1 MKLSSEQCGVIIV
14 GAGLAGLVAASE
26 ALDAGLRVRIL
37 DQENRGNLGGQAY
50 WSFGGL
56 FLVDTPEQRRLGVRD
71 SFDLAWSD
79 WQHSAQF
86 DRLDDEDLWAQRW
99 AKAYVEFAATE
110 KRSWIKQKGIDLTP
124 VVGWAE
130 RGDGRAEGHG
140 NSVPRFHIAW
150 GTGTG
155 VSMPFVNRVLD
166 GLQTGHA
173 ELLNRHRVTGL
184 VTTDGSVT
192 GVRGEVLSPDDAPRG
207 QQSSRNVVSEF
218 EFSAE
223 AVVIA
228 TGGIGGNQD
237 LVRKLWPD
245 RLGIAPGR
253 MITGVPNYVD
263 GSGIEL
269 SQEVGARLVNRDRM
283 WHYTEGI
290 QNWNPIW
297 PAHGIRILPGPS
309 PMWFDAEGNRL
320 RPPCLPGHD
329 TLGTLKYLR
338 TDPTAR
344 KYDYSWFVLNQR
356 IIEKEFAL
364 SGSEQNPDLTNR
376 DKAGV
381 IKDRFFGKGA
391 PGPVTDFLNKGADFV
406 SATTVE
412 ELVTKMNAIAPEAH
426 IDPMRLHQQ
435 LMVRDSQ
442 TENPFSKDR
451 QIQSIRNARK
461 YIGDRLTRAVA
472 PHRILDPAA
481 GPLIAVKLHILT
493 RKSLGGLQTDLSG
506 RVLKYD
512 GTVLDG
518 LYAAGEA
525 SGFGGGGMHGYNA
538 LEGTFLGGCLF
549 SGRQIG
555 RGLADR
561 LGRKGPQARNEA

>member
-1 MKLSSEQCGVIIV
+1 MKCEQGGVVII

-26 ALDAGLRVRIL
+26 ALDAGLKIRIL
-37 DQENRGNLGGQAY
+37 DQENDANLGGQAY

-56 FLVDTPEQRRLGVRD
+56 FLVNTPEQRRLGVHD

-86 DRLDDEDLWAQRW
+86 DRLADEDLWAQRW

-155 VSMPFVNRVLD
+155 VSEPFANKVRE
-166 GLQTGHA
+166 GMRTGKVQ
-173 ELLNRHRVTGL
+173 LLNRHRVTGL
-184 VTTDGSVT
+184 VVEGGSVT
-192 GVRGEVLSPDDAPRG
+192 GVRGEILSPDNALRG
-207 QQSSRNVVSEF
+207 QKSTRNVESEF

-228 TGGIGGNQD
+228 TGGIGGNHD
-237 LVRKLWPD
+237 LVRRFWPS
-245 RLGIAPGR
+245 RLGSAPGH
-253 MITGVPNYVD
+253 MITGVPEYVD

-269 SQEVGARLVNRDRM
+269 SEAAGARLVNRDRM

-290 QNWNPIW
+290 QNWNSIW
-297 PAHGIRILPGPS
+297 PNHGIRILPGPS
-309 PMWFDAEGNRL
+309 SMWFDAEGNRL
-320 RPPCLPGHD
+320 GAPCLPGHD

-338 TDPTAR
+338 TDPVAK

-356 IIEKEFAL
+356 ILEKEFAL

-381 IKDRFFGKGA
+381 IKDRVFGTGA
-391 PGPVTDFLNKGADFV
+391 PGPVNDFLNRGADFV
-406 SATTVE
+406 TATTVE
-412 ELVTKMNAIAPEAH
+412 ELASKMNAIAPETVVDANK
-426 IDPMRLHQQ
+426 LHQQ
-435 LMVRDSQ
+435 LLVRDSQ
-442 TENPFSKDR
+442 IDNAFSKDQ

-461 YIGDRLTRAVA
+461 YIGDRLTRVVA
-472 PHRILDPAA
+472 PHKILAPAA

-493 RKSLGGLQTDLSG
+493 RKSLGGLQTDLFG
-506 RVLKYD
+506 RVLKED
-512 GTVLDG
+512 GTVFEG

-525 SGFGGGGMHGYNA
+525 SGFGGGGLHGYNA

-549 SGRQIG
+549 SGRQVG
-555 RGLADR
+555 RAVVDAVR
-561 LGRKGPQARNEA
+561 

>member
-1 MKLSSEQCGVIIV
+1 MNCEQGGVVII

-26 ALDAGLRVRIL
+26 ALDAGLKIRIL
-37 DQENRGNLGGQAY
+37 DQENDANLGGQAY

-56 FLVDTPEQRRLGVRD
+56 FLVDTPEQRRLGVHD

-86 DRLDDEDLWAQRW
+86 DRLADEDLWAHRW

-155 VSMPFVNRVLD
+155 VSEPFANKVRE
-166 GLQTGHA
+166 GMRTGKVQV
-173 ELLNRHRVTGL
+173 LNRHRVTGL
-184 VTTDGSVT
+184 VVEGGSVT
-192 GVRGEVLSPDDAPRG
+192 GVRGEILSLDNALRG
-207 QQSSRNVVSEF
+207 WKSTRNVESEF

-228 TGGIGGNQD
+228 TGGIGGNHD
-237 LVRKLWPD
+237 LVRRFWPS
-245 RLGIAPGR
+245 RLGSAPGH
-253 MITGVPNYVD
+253 MITGVPEYVD

-269 SQEVGARLVNRDRM
+269 SEAAGARLVNRDRM

-290 QNWNPIW
+290 QNWNSIW
-297 PAHGIRILPGPS
+297 PNHGIRILPGPS
-309 PMWFDAEGNRL
+309 SMWFDAEGNRL
-320 RPPCLPGHD
+320 GAPCLPGHD

-338 TDPTAR
+338 TDPVAK

-356 IIEKEFAL
+356 ILEKEFAL

-381 IKDRFFGKGA
+381 IKDRVFGTGA
-391 PGPVTDFLNKGADFV
+391 PGPVNDFLNRGADFV
-406 SATTVE
+406 AATTVE
-412 ELVTKMNAIAPEAH
+412 ELASKMNAIAPETVVDASK
-426 IDPMRLHQQ
+426 LHQQ
-435 LMVRDSQ
+435 LLVRDSQ
-442 TENPFSKDR
+442 IDNAFSKDQ

-461 YIGDRLTRAVA
+461 YIGDRLTRVVA
-472 PHRILDPAA
+472 PHKILDPAA
-481 GPLIAVKLHILT
+481 GPLVAVKLHILT

-506 RVLKYD
+506 RVLQQD
-512 GTVLDG
+512 GRVFEG

-525 SGFGGGGMHGYNA
+525 SGFGGGGIHGYNA

-549 SGRQIG
+549 SGRQVG
-555 RGLADR
+555 RAVVDAVR
-561 LGRKGPQARNEA
+561 

>member
-1 MKLSSEQCGVIIV
+1 MNCEQGGVVII

-26 ALDAGLRVRIL
+26 ALDAGLKIRIL
-37 DQENRGNLGGQAY
+37 DQENDANLGGQAY

-56 FLVDTPEQRRLGVRD
+56 FLVGTPEQRRLGVHD

-86 DRLDDEDLWAQRW
+86 DRLADEDLWAHRW

-155 VSMPFVNRVLD
+155 VSEPFANKVRE
-166 GLQTGHA
+166 GMRTGKVQ
-173 ELLNRHRVTGL
+173 LLNRHRVTGL
-184 VTTDGSVT
+184 VVEGGSVT
-192 GVRGEVLSPDDAPRG
+192 GVRGEILSPDNALRG
-207 QQSSRNVVSEF
+207 WKSTRNVESEF

-228 TGGIGGNQD
+228 TGGIGGNHD
-237 LVRKLWPD
+237 LVRRFWPS
-245 RLGIAPGR
+245 RLGSAPGH
-253 MITGVPNYVD
+253 MITGVPEYVD

-269 SQEVGARLVNRDRM
+269 SEAAGARLVNRDRM

-290 QNWNPIW
+290 QNWNSIW
-297 PAHGIRILPGPS
+297 PNHGIRILPGPS
-309 PMWFDAEGNRL
+309 SMWFDAEGNRL
-320 RPPCLPGHD
+320 GAPCLPGHD

-338 TDPTAR
+338 TDPVAK

-356 IIEKEFAL
+356 ILEKEFAL

-381 IKDRFFGKGA
+381 IKDRVFGTGA
-391 PGPVTDFLNKGADFV
+391 PGPVNDFLNRGADFV
-406 SATTVE
+406 AATTVE
-412 ELVTKMNAIAPEAH
+412 ELASKMNAIAPETVVDASK
-426 IDPMRLHQQ
+426 LHQQ
-435 LMVRDSQ
+435 LLVRDSQ
-442 TENPFSKDR
+442 IDNAFSKDQ

-461 YIGDRLTRAVA
+461 YIGDRLTRVVA
-472 PHRILDPAA
+472 PHKILDPAA
-481 GPLIAVKLHILT
+481 GPLVAVKLHILT

-506 RVLKYD
+506 RVLQQD
-512 GTVLDG
+512 GRVFEG

-525 SGFGGGGMHGYNA
+525 SGFGGGGIHGYNA

-549 SGRQIG
+549 SGRQVG
-555 RGLADR
+555 RAVVDAVR
-561 LGRKGPQARNEA
+561 

>member
-1 MKLSSEQCGVIIV
+1 MNCEQGGVVII

-26 ALDAGLRVRIL
+26 ALDAGLKIRIL
-37 DQENRGNLGGQAY
+37 DQENDANLGGQAY

-56 FLVDTPEQRRLGVRD
+56 FLVDTPEQRRLGVHD

-86 DRLDDEDLWAQRW
+86 DRLADEDLWAHRW

-155 VSMPFVNRVLD
+155 VSEPFANKVRE
-166 GLQTGHA
+166 GMRTGKVQV
-173 ELLNRHRVTGL
+173 LNRHRVTGL
-184 VTTDGSVT
+184 VVEGGSVT
-192 GVRGEVLSPDDAPRG
+192 GVRGEILSLDNALRG
-207 QQSSRNVVSEF
+207 WKSTRNVESEF

-228 TGGIGGNQD
+228 TGGIGGNHD
-237 LVRKLWPD
+237 LVRRFWPS
-245 RLGIAPGR
+245 RLGSAPGH
-253 MITGVPNYVD
+253 MITGVPEYVD

-269 SQEVGARLVNRDRM
+269 SEAAGARLVNRDRM

-290 QNWNPIW
+290 QNWNSIW
-297 PAHGIRILPGPS
+297 PNHGIRILPGPS
-309 PMWFDAEGNRL
+309 SMWFDAEGNRL
-320 RPPCLPGHD
+320 GAACLPGDD

-338 TDPTAR
+338 TDPVAK

-356 IIEKEFAL
+356 ILEKEFAL

-381 IKDRFFGKGA
+381 IKDRVFGTGA
-391 PGPVTDFLNKGADFV
+391 PGPVNDFLNRGADFV
-406 SATTVE
+406 AATTVE
-412 ELVTKMNAIAPEAH
+412 ELASKMNAIAPETVVDASK
-426 IDPMRLHQQ
+426 LHQQ
-435 LMVRDSQ
+435 LLVRDSQ
-442 TENPFSKDR
+442 IDNAFSKDQ

-461 YIGDRLTRAVA
+461 YIGDRLTRVVA
-472 PHRILDPAA
+472 PHKILDPAA
-481 GPLIAVKLHILT
+481 GPLVAVKLHILT

-506 RVLKYD
+506 RVLQQD
-512 GTVLDG
+512 GRVFEG

-525 SGFGGGGMHGYNA
+525 SGFGGGGIHGYNA

-549 SGRQIG
+549 SGRQVG
-555 RGLADR
+555 RAVVDAVR
-561 LGRKGPQARNEA
+561 

>member
-1 MKLSSEQCGVIIV
+1 MKCEQGGVVII

-26 ALDAGLRVRIL
+26 ALDAGLKIRIL
-37 DQENRGNLGGQAY
+37 DQENDANLGGQAY

-56 FLVDTPEQRRLGVRD
+56 FLVNTPEQRRLGVHD

-86 DRLDDEDLWAQRW
+86 DRLADEDLWAQRW

-155 VSMPFVNRVLD
+155 VSEPFANKVRE
-166 GLQTGHA
+166 GMRTGKVQ
-173 ELLNRHRVTGL
+173 LLNRHRVTGL
-184 VTTDGSVT
+184 VVEGSSVT
-192 GVRGEVLSPDDAPRG
+192 GVRGEILSPDNALRG
-207 QQSSRNVVSEF
+207 QKSTRNVESEF

-228 TGGIGGNQD
+228 TGGIGGNHD
-237 LVRKLWPD
+237 LVRRFWPS
-245 RLGIAPGR
+245 RLGSAPGH
-253 MITGVPNYVD
+253 MITGVPEYVD

-269 SQEVGARLVNRDRM
+269 SEAAGARLVNRDRM

-290 QNWNPIW
+290 QNWNSIW
-297 PAHGIRILPGPS
+297 PNHGIRILPGPS
-309 PMWFDAEGNRL
+309 SMWFDAEGNRL
-320 RPPCLPGHD
+320 GAPCLPGHD

-338 TDPTAR
+338 TDPVAK

-356 IIEKEFAL
+356 ILEKEFAL

-381 IKDRFFGKGA
+381 IKDRVFGTGA
-391 PGPVTDFLNKGADFV
+391 PGPVNDFLNRGADFV
-406 SATTVE
+406 TATTVE
-412 ELVTKMNAIAPEAH
+412 ELASKMNAIAPETVVDANK
-426 IDPMRLHQQ
+426 LHQQ
-435 LMVRDSQ
+435 LLVRDSQ
-442 TENPFSKDR
+442 IDNAFSKDQ

-461 YIGDRLTRAVA
+461 YIGDRLTRVVA
-472 PHRILDPAA
+472 PHKILAPAA

-493 RKSLGGLQTDLSG
+493 RKSLGGLQTDLFG
-506 RVLKYD
+506 RVLKED
-512 GTVLDG
+512 GTVFEG

-525 SGFGGGGMHGYNA
+525 SGFGGGGLHGYNA

-549 SGRQIG
+549 SGRQVG
-555 RGLADR
+555 RAVVDAVR
-561 LGRKGPQARNEA
+561 

>member
-1 MKLSSEQCGVIIV
+1 MGSEFGSVLII
-14 GAGLAGLVAASE
+14 GAGLAGLVVAAE
-26 ALDAGLRVRIL
+26 ALDAGLKVRIL
-37 DQENRGNLGGQAY
+37 DQENSANLGGQAY

-86 DRLDDEDLWAQRW
+86 DRLGNEDVWAHRW

-110 KRSWIKQKGIDLTP
+110 KRSWIKRKGIDLTP

-155 VSMPFVNRVLD
+155 VSEPFADRIRE
-166 GLQTGHA
+166 GLRMGQVQ
-173 ELLNRHRVTGL
+173 LLNRHRVTEL
-184 VTTDGSVT
+184 VTTGRSVT

-207 QQSSRNVVSEF
+207 QGSTRTVLGQF

-223 AVVIA
+223 AVVVA
-228 TGGIGGNQD
+228 TGGIGGNHD
-237 LVRKLWPD
+237 LVRKFWPT
-245 RLGIAPGR
+245 RLGDAPEH
-253 MITGVPNYVD
+253 MITGVPEYVD

-269 SQEVGARLVNRDRM
+269 AQASGARWANRDRM

-290 QNWNPIW
+290 QNWNSIW
-297 PAHGIRILPGPS
+297 PSHGIRILPGPS
-309 PMWFDAEGNRL
+309 SMWFDAEGNRL
-320 RPPCLPGHD
+320 KAPCLPGHD

-338 TDPTAR
+338 TDPIAR

-356 IIEKEFAL
+356 IVEKEFAL

-381 IKDRFFGKGA
+381 VKDRIFGKGA
-391 PGPVTDFLNKGADFV
+391 PAPVRDFLDKGADFV

-412 ELVTKMNAIAPEAH
+412 ELATKMNSIAPEAFVE
-426 IDPMRLHQQ
+426 PERLRQH
-435 LMVRDSQ
+435 LLVRDSQ
-442 TENPFSKDR
+442 IENSFSKDQ

-506 RVLKYD
+506 RVLKED
-512 GTVLDG
+512 GSIFDG

-549 SGRQIG
+549 SGRQVG
-555 RGLADR
+555 RALVGAL
-561 LGRKGPQARNEA
+561 Q

>member
-1 MKLSSEQCGVIIV
+1 MNCEQGGVVII

-26 ALDAGLRVRIL
+26 ALDAGLKIRIL
-37 DQENRGNLGGQAY
+37 DQENDANLGGQAY

-56 FLVDTPEQRRLGVRD
+56 FLVGTPEQRRLGVHD

-86 DRLDDEDLWAQRW
+86 DRLADEDLWAHRW

-155 VSMPFVNRVLD
+155 VSEPFANKVRE
-166 GLQTGHA
+166 GMRTGKVQV
-173 ELLNRHRVTGL
+173 LNRHRVTGL
-184 VTTDGSVT
+184 VVEGGSVT
-192 GVRGEVLSPDDAPRG
+192 GVRGEILSLDNALRG
-207 QQSSRNVVSEF
+207 WKSTRNVESEF

-228 TGGIGGNQD
+228 TGGIGGNHD
-237 LVRKLWPD
+237 LVRRFWPS
-245 RLGIAPGR
+245 RLGSAPGH
-253 MITGVPNYVD
+253 MITGVPEYVD

-269 SQEVGARLVNRDRM
+269 SEAAGARLVNRDRM

-290 QNWNPIW
+290 QNWNSIW
-297 PAHGIRILPGPS
+297 PNHGIRILPGPS
-309 PMWFDAEGNRL
+309 SMWFDAEGNRL
-320 RPPCLPGHD
+320 GAPCLPGDD

-338 TDPTAR
+338 TDPVAK

-356 IIEKEFAL
+356 ILEKEFAL

-381 IKDRFFGKGA
+381 IKDRVFGTGA
-391 PGPVTDFLNKGADFV
+391 PGPVNDFLNRGADFV
-406 SATTVE
+406 AATTVE
-412 ELVTKMNAIAPEAH
+412 ELASKMNAIAPETVVDASK
-426 IDPMRLHQQ
+426 LHQQ
-435 LMVRDSQ
+435 LLVRDSQ
-442 TENPFSKDR
+442 IDNAFSKDQ

-461 YIGDRLTRAVA
+461 YIGDRLTRVVA
-472 PHRILDPAA
+472 PHKILDPAA
-481 GPLIAVKLHILT
+481 GPLVAVKLHILT

-506 RVLKYD
+506 RVLQQD
-512 GTVLDG
+512 GRVFEG

-525 SGFGGGGMHGYNA
+525 SGFGGGGIHGYNA

-549 SGRQIG
+549 SGRQVG
-555 RGLADR
+555 RAVVDAVR
-561 LGRKGPQARNEA
+561 

>member
-1 MKLSSEQCGVIIV
+1 MNCEQGGVVII

-26 ALDAGLRVRIL
+26 ALDAGLKIRIL
-37 DQENRGNLGGQAY
+37 DQENDANLGGQAY

-56 FLVDTPEQRRLGVRD
+56 FLVGTPEQRRLGVHD

-86 DRLDDEDLWAQRW
+86 DRLADEDLWAHRW

-155 VSMPFVNRVLD
+155 VSEPFANKVRE
-166 GLQTGHA
+166 GMRTGKVQ
-173 ELLNRHRVTGL
+173 LLNRHRVTGL
-184 VTTDGSVT
+184 VVEGGSVT
-192 GVRGEVLSPDDAPRG
+192 GVRGEILSPDNALRG
-207 QQSSRNVVSEF
+207 WKSTRNVESEF

-228 TGGIGGNQD
+228 TGGIGGNHD
-237 LVRKLWPD
+237 LVRRFWPS
-245 RLGIAPGR
+245 RLGSAPGH
-253 MITGVPNYVD
+253 MITGVPEYVD

-269 SQEVGARLVNRDRM
+269 SEAAGARLVNRDRM

-290 QNWNPIW
+290 QNWNSIW
-297 PAHGIRILPGPS
+297 PNHGIRILPGPS
-309 PMWFDAEGNRL
+309 SMWFDAEGNRL
-320 RPPCLPGHD
+320 GAPCLPGHD

-338 TDPTAR
+338 TDPVAK

-356 IIEKEFAL
+356 ILEKEFAL

-381 IKDRFFGKGA
+381 IKDRVFGTGA
-391 PGPVTDFLNKGADFV
+391 PVPVNDFLNRGADFV
-406 SATTVE
+406 AATTVE
-412 ELVTKMNAIAPEAH
+412 ELASKMNAIAPDTVVDASK
-426 IDPMRLHQQ
+426 LHQQ
-435 LMVRDSQ
+435 LLVRDSQ
-442 TENPFSKDR
+442 IDNAFSKDQ

-461 YIGDRLTRAVA
+461 YIGDRLTRVVA
-472 PHRILDPAA
+472 PHKILDPAA
-481 GPLIAVKLHILT
+481 GPLVAVKLHILT

-506 RVLKYD
+506 RVLQQD
-512 GTVLDG
+512 GTVFEG

-525 SGFGGGGMHGYNA
+525 SGFGGGGIHGYNA

-549 SGRQIG
+549 SGRQVG
-555 RGLADR
+555 RAVVDAVR
-561 LGRKGPQARNEA
+561 

>member
-1 MKLSSEQCGVIIV
+1 MNCEQGGVVII

-26 ALDAGLRVRIL
+26 ALDAGLKIRIL
-37 DQENRGNLGGQAY
+37 DQENDANLGGQAY

-56 FLVDTPEQRRLGVRD
+56 FLVDTPEQRRLGVHD

-86 DRLDDEDLWAQRW
+86 DRLADEDLWAQRW
-99 AKAYVEFAATE
+99 AEAYVEFAATE

-155 VSMPFVNRVLD
+155 VSEPFANKVRE
-166 GLQTGHA
+166 GMRTGKVQ
-173 ELLNRHRVTGL
+173 LLNRHRVTGL
-184 VTTDGSVT
+184 VVEGGSVT
-192 GVRGEVLSPDDAPRG
+192 GVRGEILSPDNALRG
-207 QQSSRNVVSEF
+207 WKSTRNVESEF

-228 TGGIGGNQD
+228 TGGIGGNHD
-237 LVRKLWPD
+237 LVRRFWPS
-245 RLGIAPGR
+245 RLGSAPGH
-253 MITGVPNYVD
+253 MITGVPEYVD

-269 SQEVGARLVNRDRM
+269 SEAAGARLVNRDRM

-290 QNWNPIW
+290 QNWNSIW
-297 PAHGIRILPGPS
+297 PNHGIRILPGPS
-309 PMWFDAEGNRL
+309 SMWFDAEGNRL
-320 RPPCLPGHD
+320 GAPCLPGHD

-338 TDPTAR
+338 TDPVAK

-356 IIEKEFAL
+356 ILEKEFAL

-381 IKDRFFGKGA
+381 IKDRVFGTGA
-391 PGPVTDFLNKGADFV
+391 PGPVNDFLNRGADFV
-406 SATTVE
+406 TATTVE
-412 ELVTKMNAIAPEAH
+412 ELASKMNAIAPDTVVDASK
-426 IDPMRLHQQ
+426 LHQQ
-435 LMVRDSQ
+435 LLVRDSQ
-442 TENPFSKDR
+442 IDNAFSKDQ

-461 YIGDRLTRAVA
+461 YIGDRLTRVVA
-472 PHRILDPAA
+472 PHKILDPAA
-481 GPLIAVKLHILT
+481 GPLVAVKLHILT

-506 RVLKYD
+506 RVLQQD
-512 GTVLDG
+512 GTVFEG

-525 SGFGGGGMHGYNA
+525 SGFGGGGIHGYNA

-549 SGRQIG
+549 SGRQVG
-555 RGLADR
+555 RAVVDAVR
-561 LGRKGPQARNEA
+561 

>member
-1 MKLSSEQCGVIIV
+1 MNCEQGGVVII

-26 ALDAGLRVRIL
+26 ALDAGLKIRIL
-37 DQENRGNLGGQAY
+37 DQENDANLGGQAY

-56 FLVDTPEQRRLGVRD
+56 FLVDTPEQRRLGVHD
-71 SFDLAWSD
+71 SFDLAWFD

-86 DRLDDEDLWAQRW
+86 DRLADEDLWAHRW

-155 VSMPFVNRVLD
+155 VSEPFANKVRE
-166 GLQTGHA
+166 GMRTGKVQ
-173 ELLNRHRVTGL
+173 LLNRHRVTGL
-184 VTTDGSVT
+184 VVEGGSVT
-192 GVRGEVLSPDDAPRG
+192 GVRGEILSPDNALRG
-207 QQSSRNVVSEF
+207 WKSTRNVESEF

-228 TGGIGGNQD
+228 TGGIGGNHD
-237 LVRKLWPD
+237 LVRRFWPS
-245 RLGIAPGR
+245 RLGSAPGH
-253 MITGVPNYVD
+253 MITGVPEYVD

-269 SQEVGARLVNRDRM
+269 SEAAGARLVNRDRM

-290 QNWNPIW
+290 QNWNSIW
-297 PAHGIRILPGPS
+297 PNHGIRILPGPS
-309 PMWFDAEGNRL
+309 SMWFDAEGNRL
-320 RPPCLPGHD
+320 GAPCLPGHD

-338 TDPTAR
+338 TDPVAK

-356 IIEKEFAL
+356 ILEKEFAL

-381 IKDRFFGKGA
+381 IKDRVFGTGA
-391 PGPVTDFLNKGADFV
+391 PGPVNDFLNRGADFV
-406 SATTVE
+406 AATTVE
-412 ELVTKMNAIAPEAH
+412 ELASKMNAIAPETVVDASK
-426 IDPMRLHQQ
+426 LHQQ
-435 LMVRDSQ
+435 LLVRDSQ
-442 TENPFSKDR
+442 IDNAFSKDQ

-461 YIGDRLTRAVA
+461 YIGDRLTRVVA
-472 PHRILDPAA
+472 PHKILEPAA
-481 GPLIAVKLHILT
+481 GPLVAVKLHILT

-506 RVLKYD
+506 RVLQQD
-512 GTVLDG
+512 GRVFEG

-525 SGFGGGGMHGYNA
+525 SGFGGGGIHGYNA

-549 SGRQIG
+549 SGRQVG
-555 RGLADR
+555 RAVVDAVR
-561 LGRKGPQARNEA
+561 

>member
-1 MKLSSEQCGVIIV
+1 MNCEQGGVVII

-26 ALDAGLRVRIL
+26 ALDAGLKIRIL
-37 DQENRGNLGGQAY
+37 DQENDANLGGQAY

-56 FLVDTPEQRRLGVRD
+56 FLVDTPEQRRLGVHD

-86 DRLDDEDLWAQRW
+86 DRLADEDLWAHRW

-155 VSMPFVNRVLD
+155 VSEPFANKVRE
-166 GLQTGHA
+166 GMRTGKVQ
-173 ELLNRHRVTGL
+173 LLNRHRVTGL
-184 VTTDGSVT
+184 VVEGGSVT
-192 GVRGEVLSPDDAPRG
+192 GVRGEILSLDNALRG
-207 QQSSRNVVSEF
+207 WKSTRNVESEF

-228 TGGIGGNQD
+228 TGGIGGNHD
-237 LVRKLWPD
+237 LVRRFWPS
-245 RLGIAPGR
+245 RLGSAPGH
-253 MITGVPNYVD
+253 MITGVPEYVD

-269 SQEVGARLVNRDRM
+269 SEAAGARLVNRDRM

-290 QNWNPIW
+290 QNWNSIW
-297 PAHGIRILPGPS
+297 PNHGIRILPGPS
-309 PMWFDAEGNRL
+309 SMWFDAEGNRL
-320 RPPCLPGHD
+320 GAPCLPGHD

-338 TDPTAR
+338 TDPVAK

-356 IIEKEFAL
+356 ILEKEFAL

-381 IKDRFFGKGA
+381 IKDRVFGTGA
-391 PGPVTDFLNKGADFV
+391 PGPVNDFLNRGADFV
-406 SATTVE
+406 AATTVE
-412 ELVTKMNAIAPEAH
+412 ELASKMNAIAPETVVDASK
-426 IDPMRLHQQ
+426 LHQQ
-435 LMVRDSQ
+435 LLVRDSQ
-442 TENPFSKDR
+442 IDNAFSKDQ

-461 YIGDRLTRAVA
+461 YIGDRLTRVVA
-472 PHRILDPAA
+472 PHKILDPAA
-481 GPLIAVKLHILT
+481 GPLVAVKLHILT

-506 RVLKYD
+506 RVLQQD
-512 GTVLDG
+512 GRVFEG

-525 SGFGGGGMHGYNA
+525 SGFGGGGIHGYNA

-549 SGRQIG
+549 SGRQVG
-555 RGLADR
+555 RAVVDAVR
-561 LGRKGPQARNEA
+561 

>member
-1 MKLSSEQCGVIIV
+1 MNCEQGGVVII

-26 ALDAGLRVRIL
+26 ALDAGLKIRIL
-37 DQENRGNLGGQAY
+37 DQENDANLGGQAY

-56 FLVDTPEQRRLGVRD
+56 FLVGTPEQRRLGVHD

-86 DRLDDEDLWAQRW
+86 DRLADEDLWAHRW

-155 VSMPFVNRVLD
+155 VSEPFANKVRE
-166 GLQTGHA
+166 GMRTGKVQ
-173 ELLNRHRVTGL
+173 LLNRHRVTGL
-184 VTTDGSVT
+184 VVEGGSVT
-192 GVRGEVLSPDDAPRG
+192 GVRGEILSPDNALRG
-207 QQSSRNVVSEF
+207 WKSTRNVESEF

-228 TGGIGGNQD
+228 TGGIGGNHD
-237 LVRKLWPD
+237 LVRRFWPS
-245 RLGIAPGR
+245 RLGPAPGH
-253 MITGVPNYVD
+253 MITGVPEYVD

-269 SQEVGARLVNRDRM
+269 SEAAGARLVNRDRM

-290 QNWNPIW
+290 QNWNSIW
-297 PAHGIRILPGPS
+297 PNHGIRILPGPS
-309 PMWFDAEGNRL
+309 SMWFDAEGNRL
-320 RPPCLPGHD
+320 GAPCLPGHD

-338 TDPTAR
+338 TDPVAK

-356 IIEKEFAL
+356 ILEKEFAL

-381 IKDRFFGKGA
+381 IKDRVFGTGA
-391 PGPVTDFLNKGADFV
+391 PGPVNDFLNRGADFV
-406 SATTVE
+406 AATTVE
-412 ELVTKMNAIAPEAH
+412 ELARKMNAIAPETVVDASK
-426 IDPMRLHQQ
+426 LQQQ
-435 LMVRDSQ
+435 LLVRDSQ
-442 TENPFSKDR
+442 IDNAFSKDQ

-461 YIGDRLTRAVA
+461 YIGDRLTRVVA
-472 PHRILDPAA
+472 PHKILDPAA
-481 GPLIAVKLHILT
+481 GPLVAVKLHILT

-506 RVLKYD
+506 RVLQQD
-512 GTVLDG
+512 GRVFEG

-525 SGFGGGGMHGYNA
+525 SGFGGGGIHGYNA

-549 SGRQIG
+549 SGRQVG
-555 RGLADR
+555 RAVVDAVR
-561 LGRKGPQARNEA
+561 

>member
-1 MKLSSEQCGVIIV
+1 MNCEQGGVVII

-26 ALDAGLRVRIL
+26 ALDAGLKIRIL
-37 DQENRGNLGGQAY
+37 DQENDANLGGQAY

-56 FLVDTPEQRRLGVRD
+56 FLVGTPEQRRLGVHD

-86 DRLDDEDLWAQRW
+86 DRLADEDLWAHRW

-155 VSMPFVNRVLD
+155 VSEPFANKVRE
-166 GLQTGHA
+166 GMRTGKVQ
-173 ELLNRHRVTGL
+173 LLNRHRVTGL
-184 VTTDGSVT
+184 VVEGGSVT
-192 GVRGEVLSPDDAPRG
+192 GVRGEILSPDNALRG
-207 QQSSRNVVSEF
+207 WKSTRNEESEF

-228 TGGIGGNQD
+228 TGGIGGNHD
-237 LVRKLWPD
+237 LVRRFWPS
-245 RLGIAPGR
+245 RLGSAPGH
-253 MITGVPNYVD
+253 MITGVPEYVD

-269 SQEVGARLVNRDRM
+269 SEAAGARLVNRDRM

-290 QNWNPIW
+290 QNWNSIW
-297 PAHGIRILPGPS
+297 PNHGIRILPGPS
-309 PMWFDAEGNRL
+309 SMWFDAEGNRL
-320 RPPCLPGHD
+320 GAPCLPGHD

-338 TDPTAR
+338 TDPVAK

-356 IIEKEFAL
+356 ILEKEFAL

-381 IKDRFFGKGA
+381 IKDRVFGTGA
-391 PGPVTDFLNKGADFV
+391 PGPVNDFLNRGADFV
-406 SATTVE
+406 AATTVE
-412 ELVTKMNAIAPEAH
+412 ELASKMNAIAPDTVVDASK
-426 IDPMRLHQQ
+426 LHQQ
-435 LMVRDSQ
+435 LLVRDSQ
-442 TENPFSKDR
+442 IDNAFSKDQ

-461 YIGDRLTRAVA
+461 YIGDRLTRVVA
-472 PHRILDPAA
+472 PHKILDPAA
-481 GPLIAVKLHILT
+481 GPLVAVKLHILT

-506 RVLKYD
+506 RVLQQD
-512 GTVLDG
+512 GTVFEG

-525 SGFGGGGMHGYNA
+525 SGFGGGGIHGYNA

-549 SGRQIG
+549 SGRQVG
-555 RGLADR
+555 RAVVDAVR
-561 LGRKGPQARNEA
+561 

>member
-1 MKLSSEQCGVIIV
+1 MNCEQGGVVII

-26 ALDAGLRVRIL
+26 ALDAGLKIRIL
-37 DQENRGNLGGQAY
+37 DQENDANLGGQAY

-56 FLVDTPEQRRLGVRD
+56 FLVDTPEQRRLGVHD

-86 DRLDDEDLWAQRW
+86 DRLADEDLWAHRW

-155 VSMPFVNRVLD
+155 VSEPFANKVRE
-166 GLQTGHA
+166 GMRTGKVQ
-173 ELLNRHRVTGL
+173 LLNRHRVTGL
-184 VTTDGSVT
+184 VVEGGSVT
-192 GVRGEVLSPDDAPRG
+192 GVRGEILSPDNALRG
-207 QQSSRNVVSEF
+207 WKSTRNVESEF

-228 TGGIGGNQD
+228 TGGIGGNHD
-237 LVRKLWPD
+237 LVRRFWPS
-245 RLGIAPGR
+245 RLGSAPGH
-253 MITGVPNYVD
+253 MITGVPEYVD

-269 SQEVGARLVNRDRM
+269 SEAAGARLVNRDRM

-290 QNWNPIW
+290 QNWNSIW
-297 PAHGIRILPGPS
+297 PNHGIRILPGPS
-309 PMWFDAEGNRL
+309 SMWFDAEGNRL
-320 RPPCLPGHD
+320 GAPCLPGHD

-338 TDPTAR
+338 TDPVAK

-356 IIEKEFAL
+356 ILEKEFAL

-381 IKDRFFGKGA
+381 IKDRVFGTGA
-391 PGPVTDFLNKGADFV
+391 PGPVNDFLNRGADFV
-406 SATTVE
+406 AATTVE
-412 ELVTKMNAIAPEAH
+412 ELASKMNAIAPDTVVDASK
-426 IDPMRLHQQ
+426 LHQQ
-435 LMVRDSQ
+435 LLVRDSQ
-442 TENPFSKDR
+442 IDNAFSKDQ

-461 YIGDRLTRAVA
+461 YIGDRLTRVVA
-472 PHRILDPAA
+472 PHKILDPAA
-481 GPLIAVKLHILT
+481 GPLVAVKLHILT

-506 RVLKYD
+506 RVLQQD
-512 GTVLDG
+512 GTVFEG

-525 SGFGGGGMHGYNA
+525 SGFGGGGIHGYNA

-549 SGRQIG
+549 SGRQVG
-555 RGLADR
+555 RAVVDAVR
-561 LGRKGPQARNEA
+561 

>member
-1 MKLSSEQCGVIIV
+1 MNCEQGGVVII

-26 ALDAGLRVRIL
+26 ALDAGLKIRIL
-37 DQENRGNLGGQAY
+37 DQENDANLGGQAY

-56 FLVDTPEQRRLGVRD
+56 FLVGTPEQRRLGVHD

-86 DRLDDEDLWAQRW
+86 DRLADEDLWAHRW

-155 VSMPFVNRVLD
+155 VSEPFANKVRE
-166 GLQTGHA
+166 GMRTGKVQ
-173 ELLNRHRVTGL
+173 LLNRHRVTGL
-184 VTTDGSVT
+184 VVEGGSVT
-192 GVRGEVLSPDDAPRG
+192 GVRGEILSLDNALRG
-207 QQSSRNVVSEF
+207 WKSTRNVESEF

-228 TGGIGGNQD
+228 TGGIGGNHD
-237 LVRKLWPD
+237 LVRRFWPS
-245 RLGIAPGR
+245 RLGSAPGH
-253 MITGVPNYVD
+253 MITGVPEYVD

-269 SQEVGARLVNRDRM
+269 SEAAGARLVNRDRM

-290 QNWNPIW
+290 QNWNSIW
-297 PAHGIRILPGPS
+297 PNHGIRILPGPS
-309 PMWFDAEGNRL
+309 SMWFDAEGNRL
-320 RPPCLPGHD
+320 GAPCLPGHD

-338 TDPTAR
+338 TDPVAK

-356 IIEKEFAL
+356 ILEKEFAL

-381 IKDRFFGKGA
+381 IKDRVFGTGA
-391 PGPVTDFLNKGADFV
+391 PGPVNDFLNRGADFV
-406 SATTVE
+406 AATTVE
-412 ELVTKMNAIAPEAH
+412 ELASKMNAIAPDTVVDASK
-426 IDPMRLHQQ
+426 LHQQ
-435 LMVRDSQ
+435 LLVRDSQ
-442 TENPFSKDR
+442 IDNAFSKDQ

-461 YIGDRLTRAVA
+461 YIGDRLTRVVA
-472 PHRILDPAA
+472 PHKILDPAA
-481 GPLIAVKLHILT
+481 GPLVAVKLHILT

-506 RVLKYD
+506 RVLQQD
-512 GTVLDG
+512 GTVFEG

-525 SGFGGGGMHGYNA
+525 SGFGGGGIHGYNA

-549 SGRQIG
+549 SGRQVG
-555 RGLADR
+555 RAVVDAVR
-561 LGRKGPQARNEA
+561 

>member
-1 MKLSSEQCGVIIV
+1 MNCEQGGVVII

-26 ALDAGLRVRIL
+26 ALDAGLKIRIL
-37 DQENRGNLGGQAY
+37 DQENDANLGGQAY

-56 FLVDTPEQRRLGVRD
+56 FLVDTPEQRRLGVHD

-79 WQHSAQF
+79 WQHSAKF
-86 DRLDDEDLWAQRW
+86 DRLADEDLWAHRW

-155 VSMPFVNRVLD
+155 VSEPFANKVRE
-166 GLQTGHA
+166 GMRTGKVQV
-173 ELLNRHRVTGL
+173 LNRHRVTGL
-184 VTTDGSVT
+184 VVEGGSVT
-192 GVRGEVLSPDDAPRG
+192 GVRGEILSLDNALRG
-207 QQSSRNVVSEF
+207 WKSTRNVESEF

-228 TGGIGGNQD
+228 TGGIGGNHD
-237 LVRKLWPD
+237 LVRRFWPS
-245 RLGIAPGR
+245 RLGSAPGH
-253 MITGVPNYVD
+253 MITGVPEYVD

-269 SQEVGARLVNRDRM
+269 SEAAGARLVNRDRM

-290 QNWNPIW
+290 QNWNSIW
-297 PAHGIRILPGPS
+297 PNHGIRILPGPS
-309 PMWFDAEGNRL
+309 SMWFDAEGNRL
-320 RPPCLPGHD
+320 GAPCLPGHD

-338 TDPTAR
+338 TDPVAK

-356 IIEKEFAL
+356 ILEKEFAL

-381 IKDRFFGKGA
+381 IKDRVFGTGA
-391 PGPVTDFLNKGADFV
+391 PGPVNDFLNRGADFV
-406 SATTVE
+406 AATTVE
-412 ELVTKMNAIAPEAH
+412 ELASKMNAIAPETVVDASK
-426 IDPMRLHQQ
+426 LHQQ
-435 LMVRDSQ
+435 LLVRDSQ
-442 TENPFSKDR
+442 IDNAFSKDQ

-461 YIGDRLTRAVA
+461 YIGDRLTRVVA
-472 PHRILDPAA
+472 PHKILDPAA
-481 GPLIAVKLHILT
+481 GPLVAVKLHILT

-506 RVLKYD
+506 RVLQQD
-512 GTVLDG
+512 GRVFEG

-525 SGFGGGGMHGYNA
+525 SGFGGGGIHGYNA

-549 SGRQIG
+549 SGRQVG
-555 RGLADR
+555 RAVVDAVR
-561 LGRKGPQARNEA
+561 

>member
-1 MKLSSEQCGVIIV
+1 MNCEQGGVVII

-26 ALDAGLRVRIL
+26 ALDAGLKIRIL
-37 DQENRGNLGGQAY
+37 DQENDANLGGQAY

-56 FLVDTPEQRRLGVRD
+56 FLVGTPEQRRLGVHD

-86 DRLDDEDLWAQRW
+86 DRLADEDLWAHRW

-155 VSMPFVNRVLD
+155 VSEPFANKVRE
-166 GLQTGHA
+166 GMRTGKVQ
-173 ELLNRHRVTGL
+173 LLNRHRVTGL
-184 VTTDGSVT
+184 VVEGGSVT
-192 GVRGEVLSPDDAPRG
+192 GVRGEILSPDNALRG
-207 QQSSRNVVSEF
+207 WKSTRNVESEF

-228 TGGIGGNQD
+228 TGGIGGNHD
-237 LVRKLWPD
+237 LVRRFWPS
-245 RLGIAPGR
+245 RLGSAPGH
-253 MITGVPNYVD
+253 MITGVPEYVD

-269 SQEVGARLVNRDRM
+269 SEAAGARLVNRDRM

-290 QNWNPIW
+290 QNWNSIW
-297 PAHGIRILPGPS
+297 PNHGIRILPGPS
-309 PMWFDAEGNRL
+309 SMWFDAEGNRL
-320 RPPCLPGHD
+320 GAPCLPGHD

-338 TDPTAR
+338 TDPVAK

-356 IIEKEFAL
+356 ILEKEFAL

-381 IKDRFFGKGA
+381 IKDRVFGTGA
-391 PGPVTDFLNKGADFV
+391 PGPVNDFLNRGADFV
-406 SATTVE
+406 AATTVE
-412 ELVTKMNAIAPEAH
+412 ELASKMNAIAPDTVVDASK
-426 IDPMRLHQQ
+426 LHQQ
-435 LMVRDSQ
+435 LLVRDSQ
-442 TENPFSKDR
+442 IDNAFSKDQ

-461 YIGDRLTRAVA
+461 YIGDRLTRVVA
-472 PHRILDPAA
+472 PHKILDPAA
-481 GPLIAVKLHILT
+481 GPLVAVKLHILT

-506 RVLKYD
+506 RVLQQD
-512 GTVLDG
+512 GTVFEG

-525 SGFGGGGMHGYNA
+525 SGFGGGGIHGYNA

-549 SGRQIG
+549 SGRQVG
-555 RGLADR
+555 RAVVDAVR
-561 LGRKGPQARNEA
+561 

>member
-1 MKLSSEQCGVIIV
+1 MNCEQGGVVII

-26 ALDAGLRVRIL
+26 ALDAGLKIRIL
-37 DQENRGNLGGQAY
+37 DQENDANLGGQAY

-56 FLVDTPEQRRLGVRD
+56 FLVDTPEQRRLGVHD

-86 DRLDDEDLWAQRW
+86 DRLADEDLWAHRW

-155 VSMPFVNRVLD
+155 VSEPFANKVRE
-166 GLQTGHA
+166 GMRTGKVQ
-173 ELLNRHRVTGL
+173 LLNRHRVTGL
-184 VTTDGSVT
+184 VVEGGSVT
-192 GVRGEVLSPDDAPRG
+192 GVRGEILSPDNALRG
-207 QQSSRNVVSEF
+207 WKSTRNVESEF

-228 TGGIGGNQD
+228 TGGIGGNHD
-237 LVRKLWPD
+237 LVRRFWPS
-245 RLGIAPGR
+245 RLGSAPGH
-253 MITGVPNYVD
+253 MITGVPEYVD

-269 SQEVGARLVNRDRM
+269 SEAAGARLVNRDRM

-290 QNWNPIW
+290 QNWNSIW
-297 PAHGIRILPGPS
+297 PNHGIRILPGPS
-309 PMWFDAEGNRL
+309 SMWFDAEGNRL
-320 RPPCLPGHD
+320 GAPCLPGHD

-338 TDPTAR
+338 TDPVAK

-356 IIEKEFAL
+356 ILEKEFAL

-381 IKDRFFGKGA
+381 IKDRVFGTGA
-391 PGPVTDFLNKGADFV
+391 PGPVNDFLNRGADFV
-406 SATTVE
+406 AATTVE
-412 ELVTKMNAIAPEAH
+412 ELASKMNAIAPETVVDASK
-426 IDPMRLHQQ
+426 LHQQ
-435 LMVRDSQ
+435 LLVRDSQ
-442 TENPFSKDR
+442 IDNAFSKDQ

-461 YIGDRLTRAVA
+461 YIGDRLTRVVA
-472 PHRILDPAA
+472 PHKILEPAA
-481 GPLIAVKLHILT
+481 GPLVAVKLHILT

-506 RVLKYD
+506 RVLQQD
-512 GTVLDG
+512 GTVFEG

-525 SGFGGGGMHGYNA
+525 SGFGGGGIHGYNA

-549 SGRQIG
+549 SGRQVG
-555 RGLADR
+555 RAVVDAVR
-561 LGRKGPQARNEA
+561 

>member
-1 MKLSSEQCGVIIV
+1 MNCEQGGVVII

-26 ALDAGLRVRIL
+26 ALDAGLKIRIL
-37 DQENRGNLGGQAY
+37 DQENDANLGGQAY

-56 FLVDTPEQRRLGVRD
+56 FLVGTPEQRRLGVHD

-86 DRLDDEDLWAQRW
+86 DRLADEDLWAHRW

-155 VSMPFVNRVLD
+155 VSEPFANKVRE
-166 GLQTGHA
+166 GMRTGKVQ
-173 ELLNRHRVTGL
+173 LLNRHRVTGL
-184 VTTDGSVT
+184 VVEGGSVT
-192 GVRGEVLSPDDAPRG
+192 GVRGEILSPDNALRG
-207 QQSSRNVVSEF
+207 WKSTRNVESEF

-228 TGGIGGNQD
+228 TGGIGGNHD
-237 LVRKLWPD
+237 LVRRFWPS
-245 RLGIAPGR
+245 RLGSAPGH
-253 MITGVPNYVD
+253 MITGVPEYVD

-269 SQEVGARLVNRDRM
+269 SEAAGARLVNRDRM

-290 QNWNPIW
+290 QNWNSIW
-297 PAHGIRILPGPS
+297 PNHGIRILPGPS
-309 PMWFDAEGNRL
+309 SMWFDAEGNRL
-320 RPPCLPGHD
+320 GAPCLPGHD

-338 TDPTAR
+338 TDPVAK

-356 IIEKEFAL
+356 ILEKEFAL

-381 IKDRFFGKGA
+381 IKDRVFGTGA
-391 PGPVTDFLNKGADFV
+391 PGPVNDFLNRGADFV
-406 SATTVE
+406 AATTVE
-412 ELVTKMNAIAPEAH
+412 ELASKMNAIAPDTVVDASK
-426 IDPMRLHQQ
+426 LHQQ
-435 LMVRDSQ
+435 LLVRDSQ
-442 TENPFSKDR
+442 IDNAFSKDQ

-461 YIGDRLTRAVA
+461 YIGDRLTRVVA
-472 PHRILDPAA
+472 PHKILDPAA
-481 GPLIAVKLHILT
+481 RPLVAVKLHILT

-506 RVLKYD
+506 RVLQQD
-512 GTVLDG
+512 GTVFEG

-525 SGFGGGGMHGYNA
+525 SGFGGGGIHGYNA

-549 SGRQIG
+549 SGRQVG
-555 RGLADR
+555 RAVVDAVR
-561 LGRKGPQARNEA
+561 

>member
-1 MKLSSEQCGVIIV
+1 MNCEQGGVVII

-26 ALDAGLRVRIL
+26 ALDAGLKIRIL
-37 DQENRGNLGGQAY
+37 DQENDANLGGQAY

-56 FLVDTPEQRRLGVRD
+56 FLVDTPEQRRLGVHD

-86 DRLDDEDLWAQRW
+86 DRLADEDLWAHRW

-155 VSMPFVNRVLD
+155 VSEPFANKVRE
-166 GLQTGHA
+166 GMRTGKVQV
-173 ELLNRHRVTGL
+173 LNRHRVTGL
-184 VTTDGSVT
+184 VVEGGSVT
-192 GVRGEVLSPDDAPRG
+192 GVRGEILSLDNALRG
-207 QQSSRNVVSEF
+207 WKSTRNVESEF

-228 TGGIGGNQD
+228 TGGIGGNHD
-237 LVRKLWPD
+237 LVRRFWPS
-245 RLGIAPGR
+245 RLGSAPGH
-253 MITGVPNYVD
+253 MITGVPEYVD

-269 SQEVGARLVNRDRM
+269 SEAAGARLVNRDRM

-290 QNWNPIW
+290 QNWNSIW
-297 PAHGIRILPGPS
+297 PNHGIRILPGPS
-309 PMWFDAEGNRL
+309 SMWFDAEGNRL
-320 RPPCLPGHD
+320 GAPCLPGDD

-338 TDPTAR
+338 TDPVAK

-356 IIEKEFAL
+356 ILEKEFAL

-381 IKDRFFGKGA
+381 IKDRVFGTGA
-391 PGPVTDFLNKGADFV
+391 PGPVNDFLNRGADFV
-406 SATTVE
+406 AATTVE
-412 ELVTKMNAIAPEAH
+412 ELASKMNAIAPETVVDASK
-426 IDPMRLHQQ
+426 LHQQ
-435 LMVRDSQ
+435 LLVRDSQ
-442 TENPFSKDR
+442 IDNAFSKDQ

-461 YIGDRLTRAVA
+461 YIGDRLTRVVA
-472 PHRILDPAA
+472 PHKILDPAA
-481 GPLIAVKLHILT
+481 GPLVAVKLHILT

-506 RVLKYD
+506 RVLQQD
-512 GTVLDG
+512 GRVFEG

-525 SGFGGGGMHGYNA
+525 SGFGGGGIHGYNA

-549 SGRQIG
+549 SGRQVG
-555 RGLADR
+555 RAVVDAVR
-561 LGRKGPQARNEA
+561 

>member
-1 MKLSSEQCGVIIV
+1 MNCEQGGVVII

-26 ALDAGLRVRIL
+26 ALDAGLKIRIL
-37 DQENRGNLGGQAY
+37 DQENDANLGGQAY

-56 FLVDTPEQRRLGVRD
+56 FLVGTPEQRRLGVHD

-86 DRLDDEDLWAQRW
+86 DRLADEDLWAHRW

-155 VSMPFVNRVLD
+155 VSEPFANKVRE
-166 GLQTGHA
+166 GMRTGKVQ
-173 ELLNRHRVTGL
+173 LLNRHRVTGL
-184 VTTDGSVT
+184 VVEGGSVT
-192 GVRGEVLSPDDAPRG
+192 GVRGEILSPDNALRG
-207 QQSSRNVVSEF
+207 WKSTRNVESEF

-228 TGGIGGNQD
+228 TGGIGGNHD
-237 LVRKLWPD
+237 LVRRFWPS
-245 RLGIAPGR
+245 RLGSAPGH
-253 MITGVPNYVD
+253 MITGVPEYVD

-269 SQEVGARLVNRDRM
+269 SEAAGARLVNRDRM

-290 QNWNPIW
+290 QNWNSIW
-297 PAHGIRILPGPS
+297 PNHGIRILPGPS
-309 PMWFDAEGNRL
+309 SMWFDAEGNRL
-320 RPPCLPGHD
+320 GAPCLPGHD

-338 TDPTAR
+338 TDPVAK

-356 IIEKEFAL
+356 ILEKEFAL

-381 IKDRFFGKGA
+381 IKDRVFGTGA
-391 PGPVTDFLNKGADFV
+391 PGPVNDFLNRGADFV
-406 SATTVE
+406 AATTVE
-412 ELVTKMNAIAPEAH
+412 ELASKMNAIAPETVVDASK
-426 IDPMRLHQQ
+426 LHQQ
-435 LMVRDSQ
+435 LLVRDSQ
-442 TENPFSKDR
+442 IDNAFSKDQ

-461 YIGDRLTRAVA
+461 YIGDRLTRVVA
-472 PHRILDPAA
+472 PHKILDPAA
-481 GPLIAVKLHILT
+481 GPLVAVKLHILT

-506 RVLKYD
+506 RVLQQD
-512 GTVLDG
+512 GTVFEG

-525 SGFGGGGMHGYNA
+525 SGFGGGGIHGYNA

-549 SGRQIG
+549 SGRQVG
-555 RGLADR
+555 RAVVDAVR
-561 LGRKGPQARNEA
+561 

>member
-1 MKLSSEQCGVIIV
+1 MNCEQGGVVII

-26 ALDAGLRVRIL
+26 ALDAGLKIRIL
-37 DQENRGNLGGQAY
+37 DQENDANLGGQAY

-56 FLVDTPEQRRLGVRD
+56 FLVGTPEQRRLGVHD

-86 DRLDDEDLWAQRW
+86 DRLADEDLWAHRW

-155 VSMPFVNRVLD
+155 VSEPFANKVRE
-166 GLQTGHA
+166 GMRTGKVQV
-173 ELLNRHRVTGL
+173 LNRHRVTGL
-184 VTTDGSVT
+184 VVEGGSVT
-192 GVRGEVLSPDDAPRG
+192 GVRGEILSPDNALRG
-207 QQSSRNVVSEF
+207 WKSTRNVESEF

-228 TGGIGGNQD
+228 TGGIGGNHD
-237 LVRKLWPD
+237 LVRRFWPS
-245 RLGIAPGR
+245 RLGSAPGH
-253 MITGVPNYVD
+253 MITGVPEYVD

-269 SQEVGARLVNRDRM
+269 SEAAGARLVNRDRM

-290 QNWNPIW
+290 QNWNSIW
-297 PAHGIRILPGPS
+297 PNHGIRILPGPS
-309 PMWFDAEGNRL
+309 SMWFDAEGNRL
-320 RPPCLPGHD
+320 GAPCLPGHD

-338 TDPTAR
+338 TDPVAK

-356 IIEKEFAL
+356 ILEKEFAL

-381 IKDRFFGKGA
+381 IKDRVFGTGA
-391 PGPVTDFLNKGADFV
+391 PGPVNDFLNRGADFV
-406 SATTVE
+406 AATTVE
-412 ELVTKMNAIAPEAH
+412 ELASKMNAIAPDTVVDASK
-426 IDPMRLHQQ
+426 LHQQ
-435 LMVRDSQ
+435 LLVRDSQ
-442 TENPFSKDR
+442 IDNAFSKDQ

-461 YIGDRLTRAVA
+461 YIGDRLTRVVA
-472 PHRILDPAA
+472 PHKILDPAA
-481 GPLIAVKLHILT
+481 GPLVAVKLHILT

-506 RVLKYD
+506 RVLQQD
-512 GTVLDG
+512 GTVFEG

-525 SGFGGGGMHGYNA
+525 SGFGGGGIHGYNA

-549 SGRQIG
+549 SGRQVG
-555 RGLADR
+555 RAVVDAVR
-561 LGRKGPQARNEA
+561 

>member
-1 MKLSSEQCGVIIV
+1 MNCEQGGVVII

-26 ALDAGLRVRIL
+26 ALDAGLKIRIL
-37 DQENRGNLGGQAY
+37 DQENDANLGGQAY

-56 FLVDTPEQRRLGVRD
+56 FLVDTPEQRRLGVHD

-86 DRLDDEDLWAQRW
+86 DRLADEDLWAHRW

-155 VSMPFVNRVLD
+155 VSEPFANKVRE
-166 GLQTGHA
+166 GMRTGKVQ
-173 ELLNRHRVTGL
+173 LLNRHRVTGL
-184 VTTDGSVT
+184 VVEGGSVT
-192 GVRGEVLSPDDAPRG
+192 GVRGEILSPDNALRG
-207 QQSSRNVVSEF
+207 WKSTRNVESEF

-228 TGGIGGNQD
+228 TGGIGGNHD
-237 LVRKLWPD
+237 LVRRFWPS
-245 RLGIAPGR
+245 RLGSAPGH
-253 MITGVPNYVD
+253 MITGVPEYVD

-269 SQEVGARLVNRDRM
+269 SEAAGARLVNRDRM

-290 QNWNPIW
+290 QNWNSIW
-297 PAHGIRILPGPS
+297 PNHGIRILPGPS
-309 PMWFDAEGNRL
+309 SMWFDAEGNRL
-320 RPPCLPGHD
+320 GAPCLPGHD

-338 TDPTAR
+338 TDPVAK

-356 IIEKEFAL
+356 ILEKEFAL

-381 IKDRFFGKGA
+381 IKDRVFGTGA
-391 PGPVTDFLNKGADFV
+391 PGPVNDFLNRGADFV
-406 SATTVE
+406 AATTVE
-412 ELVTKMNAIAPEAH
+412 ELASKMNAIAPETVVDASK
-426 IDPMRLHQQ
+426 LHQQ
-435 LMVRDSQ
+435 LLVRDSQ
-442 TENPFSKDR
+442 IDNAFSKDQ

-461 YIGDRLTRAVA
+461 YIGDRLTRVVA
-472 PHRILDPAA
+472 PHKILDPAA
-481 GPLIAVKLHILT
+481 GPLVAVKLHILT

-506 RVLKYD
+506 RVLQQD
-512 GTVLDG
+512 GTVFEG

-525 SGFGGGGMHGYNA
+525 SGFGGGGIHGYNA

-549 SGRQIG
+549 SGRQVG
-555 RGLADR
+555 RAVVDAVR
-561 LGRKGPQARNEA
+561 

>member
-1 MKLSSEQCGVIIV
+1 MNCEQGGVVII

-26 ALDAGLRVRIL
+26 ALDAGLKIRIL
-37 DQENRGNLGGQAY
+37 DQENDANLGGQAY

-56 FLVDTPEQRRLGVRD
+56 FLVGTPEQRRLGVHD

-86 DRLDDEDLWAQRW
+86 DRLADEDLWAHRW

-155 VSMPFVNRVLD
+155 VSEPFANKVRE
-166 GLQTGHA
+166 GMRTGKVQ
-173 ELLNRHRVTGL
+173 LLNRHRVTGL
-184 VTTDGSVT
+184 VVEGGSVT
-192 GVRGEVLSPDDAPRG
+192 GVRGEILSPDNALRG
-207 QQSSRNVVSEF
+207 WKSTRNVESEF

-228 TGGIGGNQD
+228 TGGIGGNHD
-237 LVRKLWPD
+237 LVRRFWPS
-245 RLGIAPGR
+245 RLGSAPGH
-253 MITGVPNYVD
+253 MITGVPEYVD

-269 SQEVGARLVNRDRM
+269 SEAAGARLVNRDRM

-290 QNWNPIW
+290 QNWNSIW
-297 PAHGIRILPGPS
+297 PNHGIRILPGPS
-309 PMWFDAEGNRL
+309 SMWFDAEGNRL
-320 RPPCLPGHD
+320 GAPCLPGHD

-338 TDPTAR
+338 TDPVAK

-356 IIEKEFAL
+356 ILEKEFAL

-381 IKDRFFGKGA
+381 IKDRVFGTGA
-391 PGPVTDFLNKGADFV
+391 PGPVNDFLNRGADFV
-406 SATTVE
+406 AATTVE
-412 ELVTKMNAIAPEAH
+412 ELASKMNAIAPETVVDASK
-426 IDPMRLHQQ
+426 LHQQ
-435 LMVRDSQ
+435 LLVRDSQ
-442 TENPFSKDR
+442 IDNAFSKDQ

-461 YIGDRLTRAVA
+461 YIGDRLTRVVA
-472 PHRILDPAA
+472 PHKILEPAA
-481 GPLIAVKLHILT
+481 GPLVAVKLHILT

-506 RVLKYD
+506 RVLQQD
-512 GTVLDG
+512 GRIFEG

-525 SGFGGGGMHGYNA
+525 SGFGGGGIHGYNA

-549 SGRQIG
+549 SGRQVG
-555 RGLADR
+555 RAVVDAVR
-561 LGRKGPQARNEA
+561 

>member
-1 MKLSSEQCGVIIV
+1 MNCEQGGVVII

-26 ALDAGLRVRIL
+26 ALDAGLKIRIL
-37 DQENRGNLGGQAY
+37 DQENDANLGGQAY

-56 FLVDTPEQRRLGVRD
+56 FLVGTPEQRRLGVHD

-86 DRLDDEDLWAQRW
+86 DRLADEDLWAHRW

-155 VSMPFVNRVLD
+155 VSEPFANKVRE
-166 GLQTGHA
+166 GMRTGKVQ
-173 ELLNRHRVTGL
+173 LLNRHRVTGL
-184 VTTDGSVT
+184 VVEGGSVT
-192 GVRGEVLSPDDAPRG
+192 GVRGEILSPDNALRG
-207 QQSSRNVVSEF
+207 WKSTRNVESEF

-228 TGGIGGNQD
+228 TGGIGGNHD
-237 LVRKLWPD
+237 LVRRFWPS
-245 RLGIAPGR
+245 RLGSAPGH
-253 MITGVPNYVD
+253 MITGVPEYVD

-269 SQEVGARLVNRDRM
+269 SEAAGARLVNRDRM

-290 QNWNPIW
+290 QNWNSIW
-297 PAHGIRILPGPS
+297 PNHGIRILPGPS
-309 PMWFDAEGNRL
+309 SMWFDAEGNRL
-320 RPPCLPGHD
+320 GAPCLPGHD

-338 TDPTAR
+338 TDPVAK

-356 IIEKEFAL
+356 ILEKEFAL

-381 IKDRFFGKGA
+381 IKDRVFGTGA
-391 PGPVTDFLNKGADFV
+391 PGPVNDFLNRGADFV
-406 SATTVE
+406 AATTVE
-412 ELVTKMNAIAPEAH
+412 ELASKMNAIAPDTVVDASK
-426 IDPMRLHQQ
+426 LHQQ
-435 LMVRDSQ
+435 LLVRDSQ
-442 TENPFSKDR
+442 IDNAFSKDQ

-461 YIGDRLTRAVA
+461 YIGDRLTRVVA
-472 PHRILDPAA
+472 PHKILDPAA
-481 GPLIAVKLHILT
+481 GPLVAVKLHILT

-506 RVLKYD
+506 RVLQQD
-512 GTVLDG
+512 GTVFEG

-525 SGFGGGGMHGYNA
+525 SGFGGGGIHGYNA
-538 LEGTFLGGCLF
+538 LDGTFLGGCLF
-549 SGRQIG
+549 SGRQVG
-555 RGLADR
+555 RAVVDAVR
-561 LGRKGPQARNEA
+561 

>member
-1 MKLSSEQCGVIIV
+1 MNCEQGGVVII

-26 ALDAGLRVRIL
+26 ALDAGLKIRIL
-37 DQENRGNLGGQAY
+37 DQENDANLGGQAY

-56 FLVDTPEQRRLGVRD
+56 FLVDTPEQRRLGVHD

-86 DRLDDEDLWAQRW
+86 DRLADEDLWAHRW

-155 VSMPFVNRVLD
+155 VSEPFANKVRE
-166 GLQTGHA
+166 GMRTGKVQ
-173 ELLNRHRVTGL
+173 LLNRHRVTGL
-184 VTTDGSVT
+184 VVEGGSVT
-192 GVRGEVLSPDDAPRG
+192 GVRGEILSPDNALRG
-207 QQSSRNVVSEF
+207 WKSTRNVESEF

-228 TGGIGGNQD
+228 TGGIGGNHD
-237 LVRKLWPD
+237 LVRRFWPS
-245 RLGIAPGR
+245 RLGSAPGH
-253 MITGVPNYVD
+253 MITGVPEYVD

-269 SQEVGARLVNRDRM
+269 SEAAGARLVNRDRM

-290 QNWNPIW
+290 QNWNSIW
-297 PAHGIRILPGPS
+297 PNHGIRILPGPS
-309 PMWFDAEGNRL
+309 SMWFDAEGNRL
-320 RPPCLPGHD
+320 GAPCLPGHD

-338 TDPTAR
+338 TDPVAK

-356 IIEKEFAL
+356 ILEKEFAL

-381 IKDRFFGKGA
+381 IKDRVFGTGA
-391 PGPVTDFLNKGADFV
+391 PGPVNDFLNRGADFLT
-406 SATTVE
+406 ATTVG
-412 ELVTKMNAIAPEAH
+412 ELASKMNAIAPETVVDASK
-426 IDPMRLHQQ
+426 LHQQ
-435 LMVRDSQ
+435 LLVRDSQ
-442 TENPFSKDR
+442 IDNAFSKDQ

-461 YIGDRLTRAVA
+461 YIGDRLTRVVA
-472 PHRILDPAA
+472 PHKILDPAA
-481 GPLIAVKLHILT
+481 GPLVAVKLHILT

-506 RVLKYD
+506 RVLQQD
-512 GTVLDG
+512 GTVFEG

-525 SGFGGGGMHGYNA
+525 SGFGGGGIHGYNA

-549 SGRQIG
+549 SGRQVG
-555 RGLADR
+555 RAVVDAVR
-561 LGRKGPQARNEA
+561 